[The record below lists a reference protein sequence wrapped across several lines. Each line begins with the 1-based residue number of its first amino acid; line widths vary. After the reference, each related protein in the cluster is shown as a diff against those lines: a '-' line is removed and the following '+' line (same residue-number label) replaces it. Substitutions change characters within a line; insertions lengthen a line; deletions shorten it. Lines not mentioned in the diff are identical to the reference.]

1 MSPPALRP
9 EPPQLAWRAFDA
21 LLPRDLHDLLQL
33 RADVFV
39 VEQACV
45 FAEIDGRDPEALHLL
60 ARIPGSDGLAGTLRL
75 LPPAAGAPASIG
87 RVATA
92 AWARGLGLGR
102 ALMVEGI
109 AEARRRFGAV
119 PIEVGAQA
127 RLEAFYA
134 GLGFV
139 RTSPDYDED
148 GILHC
153 TMVRDADT

>member
-9 EPPQLAWRAFDA
+9 EPPQLAWRAFEA
-21 LLPRDLHDLLQL
+21 LSARDLHDMLRL

-39 VEQACV
+39 VEQACA

-75 LPPAAGAPASIG
+75 FAPAAGAPASIG

-102 ALMVEGI
+102 TLMREGI
-109 AEARRRFGAV
+109 AETRRRFGGTPV
-119 PIEVGAQA
+119 EIGAQS
-127 RLEAFYA
+127 RLETFYA
-134 GLGFV
+134 SLGFV
-139 RTSPDYDED
+139 RTSADYDED

-153 TMVRDADT
+153 MMVRDADP

>member
-1 MSPPALRP
+1 MSPPAPRP

-21 LLPRDLHDLLQL
+21 LLPRDLHDLLRL

-75 LPPAAGAPASIG
+75 FPPAAGAPASIG

-109 AEARRRFGAV
+109 AEARQRFGAV
-119 PIEVGAQA
+119 ALEVGAQA

-139 RTSPDYDED
+139 RASPDSDED

-153 TMVRDADT
+153 TMVRDADA

>member
-21 LLPRDLHDLLQL
+21 LLPRDLHDLLRL

-75 LPPAAGAPASIG
+75 FPPAAGAPASIG

-109 AEARRRFGAV
+109 AEARQRFGAV

-134 GLGFV
+134 GLSFV
-139 RTSPDYDED
+139 RASPDSDED